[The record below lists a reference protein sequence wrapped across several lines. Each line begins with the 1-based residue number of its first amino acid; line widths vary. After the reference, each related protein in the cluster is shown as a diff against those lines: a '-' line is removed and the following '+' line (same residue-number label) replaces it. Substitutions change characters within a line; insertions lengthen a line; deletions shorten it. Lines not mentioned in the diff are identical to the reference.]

1 MITTLFFRMR
11 HPVTAVILFS
21 MMLLSIRGT
30 AFPQDPKG
38 TPARITNQDWRIEG
52 NVVTITY
59 DLIGVADKSY
69 VVAVALLR
77 ENDPKFKLVPRSV
90 SGNTGI
96 GKFAGTGRI
105 IVWDYRR
112 DVPQGLAGE
121 GYYFELVVVEATG
134 NGNSW
139 LYYILGGVV
148 AAGGT
153 AGYILST
160 KSTAPSG
167 TGTSELP
174 GPPGRPNP

>member
-1 MITTLFFRMR
+1 MITT
-11 HPVTAVILFS
+11 FS
-21 MMLLSIRGT
+21 YRLKRPIVALILLSMLT
-30 AFPQDPKG
+30 LSSQEVVFPQDPKG
-38 TPARITNQDWRIEG
+38 VPYRITNQDWRIEG

-77 ENDPKFKLVPRSV
+77 ENDSKFKLVPRSV

-105 IVWDYRR
+105 IVWDYKK

-134 NGNSW
+134 NGNTW

-153 AGYILST
+153 AGYLMST
-160 KSTAPSG
+160 KSSG
-167 TGTSELP
+167 SNGTVTSELP